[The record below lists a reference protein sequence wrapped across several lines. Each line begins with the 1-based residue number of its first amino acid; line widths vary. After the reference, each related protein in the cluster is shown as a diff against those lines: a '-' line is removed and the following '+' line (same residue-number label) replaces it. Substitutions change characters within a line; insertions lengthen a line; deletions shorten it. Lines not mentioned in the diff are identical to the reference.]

1 MTPANGTEQDLSSD
15 ARPNGEAARR
25 GCRSPAETPHRR
37 TKEERRPGP
46 DLGHIRAG
54 ATLIAVLGLLAL
66 LHFAASVFI
75 TLFSAMLLAFALE
88 PLVHLLCVRTPLRR
102 PHASGIVVFLFV
114 AMLYGLFYAT
124 YLRAESFFA
133 EIPAIAEKIRS
144 APMVASIA
152 NRAEE
157 LNRVVAEAGQRIV
170 PPAASSARP
179 KSPPSVVVQDA
190 ESFTGTLLQGLG
202 SLGGVLFALGFIPFL
217 VYFILADREPLTR
230 RTRELFPEEHR
241 ATVGEILLDIEWMM
255 RKFLL
260 GNAVIALI
268 LSAATVLV
276 FLLLGLP
283 YAVVLGILSG
293 TLSIVPYLG
302 LPLALLPGRRRR
314 PRLLRVGGAL
324 PGPGRLG
331 DRAPHRGGELPHA
344 EACGRG
350 GAAERDRLD
359 GRPALLRL
367 AVGGDGAGAGDPD
380 PGRPEMHL
388 RQRPVHAADRDVPR
402 GVTGRQRKKPGGIAP
417 PGFGPAAAPR
427 SAASSPYFF
436 DLSISCW
443 RRMRRRSFPTAVRG
457 IASMNSISRGSL

>member
-1 MTPANGTEQDLSSD
+1 MTEPPPPDT
-15 ARPNGEAARR
+15 ARPADRDASSGASSPGAR
-25 GCRSPAETPHRR
+25 EDRR
-37 TKEERRPGP
+37 AWP
-46 DLGHIRAG
+46 DLNLIVAG
-54 ATLIAVLGLLAL
+54 AIVLAILGLLAL

-124 YLRAESFFA
+124 YLRAESFVA

-144 APMVASIA
+144 APMVASLA

-157 LNRVVAEAGQRIV
+157 LNRVVAEAGRRGV
-170 PPAASSARP
+170 PPSTASERP
-179 KSPPSVVVQDA
+179 KTDPPVVVQDPD
-190 ESFTGTLLQGLG
+190 SFTGSLLHGLG
-202 SLGGVLFALGFIPFL
+202 SLSGVLFALGFIPFL

-241 ATVGEILLDIEWMM
+241 VTVGEILLDIEWMM

-276 FLLLGLP
+276 FLLVGLP

-302 LPLALLPGRRRR
+302 LPLALLPGVVVGLVSFESGG
-314 PRLLRVGGAL
+314 PFLAVIACVSLFHLVAANYLTPKLVGGGVRLNATASTVALLFFGWLWGGMGLLLGIPILAVLKCILDNIPSTRRVGMF
-324 PGPGRLG
+324 LG
-331 DRAPHRGGELPHA
+331 DES
-344 EACGRG
+344 
-350 GAAERDRLD
+350 
-359 GRPALLRL
+359 PAS
-367 AVGGDGAGAGDPD
+367 G
-380 PGRPEMHL
+380 
-388 RQRPVHAADRDVPR
+388 
-402 GVTGRQRKKPGGIAP
+402 T
-417 PGFGPAAAPR
+417 
-427 SAASSPYFF
+427 
-436 DLSISCW
+436 
-443 RRMRRRSFPTAVRG
+443 
-457 IASMNSISRGSL
+457 SLT